1 MGCDIH
7 AYIEHYSK
15 KDLLTGKCFVDS
27 YCGRI
32 NFGRDY
38 LMFGL
43 LAGVR
48 SLEAPVVPTRGLPT
62 NPPLSW
68 ECATEYYL
76 RVVGDEEYE
85 TAKRDLLGQRLIS
98 KSKLDQVNTSYYGGK
113 LQPDSQNM
121 IPDPDYH
128 SITWLTLDELIMVRK
143 RYLLEYIQF
152 YDELS
157 GISNKKKKE
166 LIKFINDTDEKNL
179 MKYTF
184 HPYESLSLY
193 TTICSMM
200 AMERTSDDIVTR
212 FVCWFDS

>member
-15 KDLLTGKCFVDS
+15 KDLVAGKCFVDS
-27 YCGRI
+27 YSSRV

-38 LMFGL
+38 LLFGL
-43 LAGVR
+43 IAGVR
-48 SLEAPVVPTRGLPT
+48 SMEAPVVDAKGLPT
-62 NPPLSW
+62 NPPMSW
-68 ECATEYYL
+68 ECSNEYYL
-76 RVVGDEEYE
+76 RIVSDEEYE
-85 TAKRDLLGQRLIS
+85 TSKRDLLGQRLIS
-98 KSKLDQVNTSYYGGK
+98 KSKLEQISTYYGGK
-113 LQPDSQNM
+113 TQVNGQNM

-128 SITWLTLDELIMVRK
+128 TVTWLTLDELLMIRK

-157 GISNKKKKE
+157 CISNKKRKE
-166 LIKFINDTDEKNL
+166 LIKFIQDKDEKTL

-193 TTICSMM
+193 TSICAMM
-200 AMERTSDDIVTR
+200 AMERTSDDIATR
-212 FVCWFDS
+212 FICWFDS